1 MKVVVNTNKAAG
13 LLFARWQGGN
23 ATLPLQS
30 LSELCDN
37 AAFGG
42 RGMLG
47 AAFVT
52 SFLAGQVQA
61 VG

>member
-13 LLFARWQGGN
+13 LLFARRQGGN
-23 ATLPLQS
+23 NPS
-30 LSELCDN
+30 LTVTESELCDS
-37 AAFGG
+37 AAFGR

-52 SFLAGQVQA
+52 SFLASPVQA